1 LIPSRPSLEKPV
13 SILLLEADMVSPA
26 QLQVAMH
33 DHEIYGD
40 LRIEDILALRGWI
53 TEETIDFFTNQWSDV
68 LSGCQPQP
76 LGFYLQAAGLLNGEQ
91 IEEILVEQKHLGIKF
106 GSMAVIKGWLKETT
120 LNFFLR
126 YIAPQQRAKSAFM
139 ERQTQKTLSQSSE
152 TESIPEFFPNQST
165 GQVESS
171 EDNCDLARYL
181 DADISWAG

>member
-1 LIPSRPSLEKPV
+1 
-13 SILLLEADMVSPA
+13 MVSPA

-152 TESIPEFFPNQST
+152 TESIPEFFPNKST